1 MVSASASCVETRT
14 VACRWSLDPRGCD
27 VAGIRNTF
35 RPSGEPWGWR
45 GGRPPGPGGRRA
57 GGGGSP
63 GTSPGAG
70 PGPPPDER
78 HLLTKIPGAA
88 PDRPPCNHPPI
99 PLRWRPRWM
108 WRSRRTREEGRRR
121 REPAGRREMWGGE
134 EGHEAGRTS
143 PQPLVLSCSRMQS
156 GCGGVDLRICRRHC
170 PPLRQDKRRRTH
182 PPWRA
187 TSLQCR
193 ACDRPPWGGSI
204 LSLGPSFSV
213 GILAV
218 CSVCYFRLPDVSW
231 SPEEDS

>member
-1 MVSASASCVETRT
+1 MVSALATCVGTWT
-14 VACRWSLDPRGCD
+14 VACRWSLDPRGSD
-27 VAGIRNTF
+27 VAGIRNTS
-35 RPSGEPWGWR
+35 RPSGELWGWR
-45 GGRPPGPGGRRA
+45 GGRPPGPGGRRV

-78 HLLTKIPGAA
+78 LLRKSPGQHPIGHRATIRPFPSGGAPGGCGGAA
-88 PDRPPCNHPPI
+88 GR
-99 PLRWRPRWM
+99 
-108 WRSRRTREEGRRR
+108 GRRGGGGGNR
-121 REPAGRREMWGGE
+121 RGGGRCGGE

-143 PQPLVLSCSRMQS
+143 PQPLPLSCSRMQS
-156 GCGGVDLRICRRHC
+156 GCGGVDLRICCRHC
-170 PPLRQDKRRRTH
+170 PPLRLEQRRRTH

-193 ACDRPPWGGSI
+193 AYDRPPWGGI

-218 CSVCYFRLPDVSW
+218 CSVCYFRLRDVSW